1 MFWGEK
7 VGMMWTEH
15 FSHTSKSNSYTSPI
29 CYVSCNKN
37 RRKPSIK
44 LLFIFNEI
52 GICETENNNI
62 TTVIAIAKTTAA
74 ADEEAPTIVIT
85 TTEAAVSEAAVEAAA
100 Q

>member
-7 VGMMWTEH
+7 VGMVWPEH

-29 CYVSCNKN
+29 CYVSCNKK

-62 TTVIAIAKTTAA
+62 TTVKAITTAPA
-74 ADEEAPTIVIT
+74 AENEGAPTIININN
-85 TTEAAVSEAAVEAAA
+85 
-100 Q
+100 